1 MECFYPNIGL
11 NRTFIKNIKFNV
23 LNDTIEYSEVIEQN
37 INSELVEK
45 LLMNN
50 LSNITDQNQLS
61 KILPGIMNSD
71 LSSIPDNLKVS
82 TLITLISS
90 TTKSKKKINKK

>member
-1 MECFYPNIGL
+1 
-11 NRTFIKNIKFNV
+11 
-23 LNDTIEYSEVIEQN
+23 
-37 INSELVEK
+37 
-45 LLMNN
+45 MNN

-71 LSSIPDNLKVS
+71 LSSIPDNLMVS

-90 TTKSKKKINKK
+90 TTKSKKKINQI

>member
-1 MECFYPNIGL
+1 
-11 NRTFIKNIKFNV
+11 
-23 LNDTIEYSEVIEQN
+23 
-37 INSELVEK
+37 
-45 LLMNN
+45 MNN

-71 LSSIPDNLKVS
+71 LSSIPDNLMVS

-90 TTKSKKKINKK
+90 TTKSKKKINKIIKVIKMEF